1 MQLAAQEAWE
11 ALRLPEADA
20 PEASGQMLYY
30 QPPDEQCARNGYD
43 TLLEHEITAAVTACK
58 AKEVRHL
65 LERFT
70 AKMLEKNIRG
80 YERQFYIQRL
90 VAAMLAVAE
99 NAGLSV
105 NQVLADRQANLFETI
120 SKIYTADQMQNFLM
134 DEVAVPVMD
143 LLTEF
148 RQSSSSELVKNV
160 LALIK
165 QTRGDITLNE
175 CADRLN
181 YNPSYIW
188 KVLRTE
194 KDTSFSDLANMK
206 AGDGQGTAADQRHDG
221 RADRRDA
228 ELFQCAEF
236 HPIFQQKGRHD
247 PPANTARITRT
258 RRSEGDFPHRQ
269 QDRTRC
275 VSGAVF
281 AVIRFLCAVH

>member
-1 MQLAAQEAWE
+1 M
-11 ALRLPEADA
+11 
-20 PEASGQMLYY
+20 
-30 QPPDEQCARNGYD
+30 
-43 TLLEHEITAAVTACK
+43 
-58 AKEVRHL
+58 RHL

-90 VAAMLAVAE
+90 MAAMLAVAE

-194 KDTSFSDLANMK
+194 KDTSFSDLANNEKLEMAK
-206 AGDGQGTAADQRHDG
+206 ELLLTSDMTVVQI
-221 RADRRDA
+221 A
-228 ELFQCAEF
+228 ETLNYSNVQNF
-236 HPIFQQKGRHD
+236 
-247 PPANTARITRT
+247 
-258 RRSEGDFPHRQ
+258 
-269 QDRTRC
+269 
-275 VSGAVF
+275 
-281 AVIRFLCAVH
+281 IRFFSKKVGMTPGKYRKDYQNEKK